1 MINTLPKFKDY
12 TIDVRLKQFRK
23 VLKTGEVRFID
34 MKSDEGDKILMQISR
49 SDHKLFMEVAGQIY

>member
-23 VLKTGEVRFID
+23 VYKTGEVEFID
-34 MKSDEGDKILMQISR
+34 MKSEEGDRILMQINGV
-49 SDHKLFMEVAGQIY
+49 DEKLFMEIAGQIY